1 MVSFLWSCSYF
12 NPVCSPLCFQDSLQ
26 QLILMTLPNVLT
38 IAKDPLSGT
47 VVLILLF
54 TNSQQASGS
63 FASKSSWLAG

>member
-38 IAKDPLSGT
+38 MAKDPLSGT
-47 VVLILLF
+47 VEFSLF
-54 TNSQQASGS
+54 FPNAQLVSGS
-63 FASKSSWLAG
+63 YTSIQLTS